1 VRPLRL
7 RVKGL
12 RSFRS
17 EVEID
22 FSNLGLVAIVGDTG
36 AGKSSILE
44 AITYALYN
52 ATTWD
57 QRGVKQL
64 ISDGATTMSVQL
76 EFACDGQLYRITR
89 STSRGQYPPPGHSLE
104 CLSDPTIRPLDGE
117 EAIRREVLRLV
128 GLDWDG
134 FTSAVILPQGR
145 FQTLLQARRAER
157 TEILKGIFR
166 LHELGIVREQA
177 QSLSGEYRGALDELQ
192 AERAQLLPDPQSA
205 AREAA
210 GRKGDAEKLTTKL
223 RAVRKDV
230 KEQEKAAN
238 EQVEAA
244 TRMRGAATRVEQAN
258 THPAV
263 ALQALQPVLEELDEH
278 AARLDRDEREL
289 QRSDDLASAAIER
302 AEAAGESEGALARA
316 ETVLTRLITER
327 PRLAAEKARLQEE
340 HQTLELEA
348 KRLASDEES
357 RQSLRAAAAQ
367 KEQAQKAVEQNALA
381 TSEALQKAKE
391 RLEEYRRL
399 AREERTA
406 AETLAGLEVEQQR
419 CEEELAQA
427 RAAENKAKRDAGAAA
442 AALAQLQ
449 REHAAAHAA
458 EGLGPG
464 DACPICKQTIPA
476 GFKPPRAPAERAAS
490 KANEDARRAE
500 TTARDV
506 RVKLEE
512 RCRQLSESID
522 QARTTSQTAT
532 RAVKGALRGLRAAL
546 GDTEADPGLLDAALL
561 KALTTRVSEQEA
573 ATDTARGEAESARS
587 ALATLDA
594 ALQPRR
600 DALNERHLAL
610 ERSKAT
616 QAERAE
622 ALAAERLT
630 LPERFRPAAK
640 ASVDGLDSLVARLR
654 RRLDEVSGIRRQ
666 REGLQTRF
674 TELRSERNRLAERRQ
689 KDFEDPRRQLANAVL
704 VLDARVRDA
713 ADLASRK
720 APLLPELD
728 VDFGA
733 FVEAVAALEVSAA
746 QVLEVLRGRAGDAD
760 QAAERARETIGT
772 LLKKVS
778 AATMDA
784 LDEQLIDATASF
796 SRAKDDEVQARE
808 QIPKVATLEKKLG
821 PLREAIDTLDALA
834 SLLTDGRFIGFVVA
848 RRQLALLG
856 IASEILGSMTGNRYG
871 FAEDFLIVDRFSGQ
885 PRGAKTLSGGETF
898 LASLALALGLV
909 ELAAR
914 SGGRLEALFLDEG
927 FGSLDA
933 DALQEA
939 LGELER
945 RAATGR
951 LVAVI
956 SHIRAVAEN
965 IESVLRVTY
974 RPEGSQVLPVTGT
987 EREAFVTEEIEQGL
1001 LA

>member
-1 VRPLRL
+1 MRPLRL

-17 EVEID
+17 EVGID
-22 FSNLGLVAIVGDTG
+22 FTDLGLVAIVGDTG

-76 EFACDGQLYRITR
+76 EFACDDQVYRITR

-177 QSLSGEYRGALDELQ
+177 QTLASEYRGALDELQ
-192 AERAQLLPDPQSA
+192 AERAQFLPDPKGA

-210 GRKGDAEKLTTKL
+210 GRKGDAKKLATKL
-223 RAVRKDV
+223 REFRGQIT
-230 KEQEKAAN
+230 EQETAAN
-238 EQVEAA
+238 EKAEAA
-244 TRMRGAATRVEQAN
+244 ARLRGAATLVEQAN
-258 THPAV
+258 THPAP
-263 ALQALQPVLEELDEH
+263 ALQALQPVLEELNQN
-278 AARLDRDEREL
+278 AARFDQEERKL
-289 QRSDDLASAAIER
+289 QGSDDHARAAIER
-302 AEAAGESEGALARA
+302 AEAAGEGEAALARA
-316 ETVLTRLITER
+316 ETVLSRLISER
-327 PRLAAEKARLQEE
+327 PKLAAEKARLQQER
-340 HQTLELEA
+340 QTLELEVNW
-348 KRLASDEES
+348 LASDEKS
-357 RQSLRAAAAQ
+357 LQSLRAAAAQ
-367 KEQAQKAVEQNALA
+367 KEQAQTAVELNALA
-381 TSEALQKAKE
+381 TSKALQKAKE
-391 RLEEYRRL
+391 CLDEYRRL

-406 AETLAGLEVEQQR
+406 ANALEGVEVEQQR
-419 CEEELAQA
+419 GEEELAEA
-427 RAAENKAKRDAGAAA
+427 RAAEIETKRDVELAAA
-442 AALAQLQ
+442 TLAQLQ

-458 EGLGPG
+458 KGLGPG
-464 DACPICKQTIPA
+464 DACPICTQTIPA

-500 TTARDV
+500 TAARDV

-512 RCRQLSESID
+512 RCRQLCESIE
-522 QARTTSQTAT
+522 QARTVSQTAT
-532 RAVKGALRGLRAAL
+532 RAVNSALRGLRAAL
-546 GDTEADPGLLDAALL
+546 GDAEADPGLSDTALL
-561 KALTTRVSEQEA
+561 QALTTRVHEQEA
-573 ATDTARGEAESARS
+573 AMDTARGEAESARS
-587 ALATLDA
+587 ALATREA

-600 DALNERHLAL
+600 DALNERHQAL
-610 ERSKAT
+610 ERSTAT
-616 QAERAE
+616 QAEQAE

-630 LPERFRPAAK
+630 LPERFRPAAD
-640 ASVDGLDSLVARLR
+640 ASGDHIDSLVARLHA
-654 RRLDEVSGIRRQ
+654 RLNEVSGIRRE
-666 REGLQTRF
+666 REGIQKRF
-674 TELRSERNRLAERRQ
+674 AELRSERNGLAERRQ
-689 KDFEDPRRQLANAVL
+689 KEFEDPRRQLERAVL
-704 VLDARVRDA
+704 LLHARVCDA
-713 ADLASRK
+713 ADLTSRE
-720 APLLPELD
+720 APLLPESD

-733 FVEAVAALEVSAA
+733 FVEAVAALEVSTAHI
-746 QVLEVLRGRAGDAD
+746 LEVLRGRAGDAD

-772 LLKKVS
+772 LLKTVG
-778 AATMDA
+778 AATTDA
-784 LDEQLIDATASF
+784 LGEQLIAATAAF
-796 SRAKDDEVQARE
+796 SRAEDDEAQARE
-808 QIPKVATLEKKLG
+808 QIPKVAVLEKKLG
-821 PLREAIDTLDALA
+821 PLGEAIGTLDALA

-856 IASEILGSMTGNRYG
+856 IASEILGSMTGSRYG
-871 FAEDFLIVDRFSGQ
+871 FAEDFQIIDRISGR

-914 SGGRLEALFLDEG
+914 GGGRLEALFLDEG

-974 RPEGSQVLPVTGT
+974 RPEGSQVLPVTGS
-987 EREAFVTEEIEQGL
+987 ERDEFVTEEIEQGL

>member
-7 RVKGL
+7 KVKGL

-22 FSNLGLVAIVGDTG
+22 FSDLGLVAIVGDTG

-64 ISDGATTMSVQL
+64 LSDGATTMSVQL
-76 EFACDGQLYRITR
+76 DFACDGQLYRVTR

-104 CLSDPTIRPLDGE
+104 YLSDPTIRPVDGE
-117 EAIRREVLRLV
+117 EAIRQEVLRLV

-145 FQTLLQARRAER
+145 FQTLLQARPAER

-166 LHELGIVREQA
+166 LHELGVVREQA
-177 QSLSGEYRGALDELQ
+177 QTLAGEYRGALDELQ
-192 AERAQLLPDPQSA
+192 AERAQLLPDPQGA

-210 GRKGDAEKLTTKL
+210 GRKRDAEELATKL
-223 RAVRKDV
+223 REVRRQVRD
-230 KEQEKAAN
+230 QEKAAN
-238 EQVEAA
+238 EQTEAA
-244 TRMRGAATRVEQAN
+244 TRLRGAATLVEQAN

-263 ALQALQPVLEELDEH
+263 AVQALQPVLEELDVH

-289 QRSDDLASAAIER
+289 QRSDDSARAALER
-302 AEAAGESEGALARA
+302 AEAEGESEATLARA
-316 ETVLTRLITER
+316 QTVLTHLISER
-327 PRLAAEKARLQEE
+327 SKLAAEKARLQEE
-340 HQTLELEA
+340 RQTLELDV

-357 RQSLRAAAAQ
+357 LQPLRAAAAQ
-367 KEQAQKAVEQNALA
+367 KEQALRSVEQNALA

-391 RLEEYRRL
+391 RLDEYRRL

-406 AETLAGLEVEQQR
+406 AETLAELEVEQQR
-419 CEEELAQA
+419 GEEELAEA
-427 RAAENKAKRDAGAAA
+427 RAAENQAKHDAEAAA

-464 DACPICKQTIPA
+464 DACPICKQAIPA

-490 KANEDARRAE
+490 KANDDARRAE
-500 TTARDV
+500 TAARDV

-512 RCRQLSESID
+512 RCRQLGESID
-522 QARTTSQTAT
+522 QARTTSQTAS
-532 RAVKGALRGLRAAL
+532 RASESALRDIRTAL
-546 GDTEADPGLLDAALL
+546 GDTEADPGFSDTALL
-561 KALTTRVSEQEA
+561 KALTTRVQEQA
-573 ATDTARGEAESARS
+573 AAAATARGEAESARL
-587 ALATLDA
+587 ALATCEA
-594 ALQPRR
+594 ALKPRR
-600 DALNERHLAL
+600 DALNERRQAL
-610 ERSKAT
+610 ERNTAT
-616 QAERAE
+616 HAQQAE
-622 ALAAERLT
+622 ALAAQRLT
-630 LPERFRPAAK
+630 LPERFRPAAN
-640 ASVDGLDSLVARLR
+640 ASVDHIDSLVARLD
-654 RRLDEVSGIRRQ
+654 RRLNEVSGIRCE
-666 REGLQTRF
+666 REGIQKRF
-674 TELRSERNRLAERRQ
+674 AELRSERNGLAERRQ
-689 KDFEDPRRQLANAVL
+689 KDFEDPRRQLERAVL
-704 VLDARVRDA
+704 LLHAQVRDA

-728 VDFGA
+728 VDFGV
-733 FVEAVAALEVSAA
+733 FVEAVAALEASAA
-746 QVLEVLRGRAGDAD
+746 QVLDVLSGRAGDAD
-760 QAAERARETIGT
+760 RAAERAREAIGT
-772 LLKKVS
+772 LLKTVG
-778 AATMDA
+778 AATLDA
-784 LDEQLIDATASF
+784 LDEQLIAATAAF
-796 SRAKDDEVQARE
+796 TRAKDDELQARE
-808 QIPKVATLEKKLG
+808 QIPKVAALEKKLG
-821 PLREAIDTLDALA
+821 PLREAIGTLDALA
-834 SLLTDGRFIGFVVA
+834 NLLTDGRFIGFVVA

-871 FAEDFLIVDRFSGQ
+871 FADDFRIVDRISGQ

-974 RPEGSQVLPVTGT
+974 RPEGTQVLPVTGT
-987 EREAFVTEEIEQGL
+987 EREEFITQEIEQGL